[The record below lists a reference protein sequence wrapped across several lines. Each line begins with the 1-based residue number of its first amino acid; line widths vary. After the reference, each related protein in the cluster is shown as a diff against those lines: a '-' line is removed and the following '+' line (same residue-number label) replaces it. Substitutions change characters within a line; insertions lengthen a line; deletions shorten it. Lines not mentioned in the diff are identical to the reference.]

1 MDPAVQPEQLPTG
14 MIQGGWE
21 YVWAAYGVSWAVLLA
36 FVVIAIL
43 GATPSRLR
51 RTP

>member
-1 MDPAVQPEQLPTG
+1 MDPAQTDAIATG

-21 YVWAAYGVSWAVLLA
+21 YVWAAYGVSWAVLLVFA
-36 FVVIAIL
+36 AIAIL